1 MPLAVAKTE
10 VRLSAGRRPAL
21 LILLVLGLCLAD
33 AGVQAA
39 SYDDRRVRSAARLLR
54 ALLAADEALERK
66 QDANSRIQV
75 LLLGERETDLLPVQN
90 LIALGGD
97 GEQARVRGLELA
109 VRRGFS
115 VPAAGQPRPV
125 AVFLAEPLS
134 ADRFR
139 ELLAWCI
146 AEGVILYS
154 PFEGDV
160 ERGATAGL
168 SVQAKVQPF
177 VNLSTLKS
185 SGIRLRP
192 FYLEHSRVLP

>member
-1 MPLAVAKTE
+1 
-10 VRLSAGRRPAL
+10 LSAGRRWRPAL

-33 AGVQAA
+33 AGVQAE

-54 ALLAADEALERK
+54 ALLAADEGLERK
-66 QDANSRIQV
+66 QDANSRIHV
-75 LLLGERETDLLPVQN
+75 LLLGERGTDLVPVQN

-97 GEQARVRGLELA
+97 GEQARVRGMELA
-109 VRRGFS
+109 VRRGFN
-115 VPAAGQPRPV
+115 VPPAGQPRPV
-125 AVFLAEPLS
+125 AVFLAEPLP

-139 ELLAWCI
+139 DLLAWCI

-177 VNLSTLKS
+177 VNLATLKS
-185 SGIRLRP
+185 SGIRLRR

>member
-1 MPLAVAKTE
+1 MN
-10 VRLSAGRRPAL
+10 AGRSRRSAV

-33 AGVQAA
+33 AGVQAE

-66 QDANSRIQV
+66 KDANSRIQV
-75 LLLGERETDLLPVQN
+75 LLVGERETDLLPLQN

-109 VRRGFS
+109 VRRGIGI
-115 VPAAGQPRPV
+115 PGPGQPRPV
-125 AVFLAEPLS
+125 VVFLAEPLP

-160 ERGATAGL
+160 ERGATVGL

-177 VNLSTLKS
+177 VNRATLRS
-185 SGIRLRP
+185 SGIRLRRC
-192 FYLEHSRVLP
+192 FLEHSRVLS